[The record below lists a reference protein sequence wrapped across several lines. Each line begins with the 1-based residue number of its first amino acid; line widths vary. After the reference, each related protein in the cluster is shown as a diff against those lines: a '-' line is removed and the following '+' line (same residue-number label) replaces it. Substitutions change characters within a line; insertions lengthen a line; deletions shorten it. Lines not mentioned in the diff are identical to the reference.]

1 MTDYASL
8 GLQKLV
14 RLTFSPLTISP
25 KVQTFSLVVITIAG
39 GLVLALAPFSMAVL
53 IVSGSIFFT
62 LALIYPVFYLYL
74 LILIIPVSSLLAIQ
88 VGGVR
93 IGLMEVVLA
102 LGLFIWLLKML
113 AEPALSGQNISIV
126 AGPLIGPFL
135 LLLGGLSLSWLTT
148 LSIGASLV
156 ETAKWVEMLAVYL
169 FVINLLKPHQ
179 IKWAVIVILT
189 AGLIQAGWGIYQFIF
204 KVGPDGFLLFD
215 GRFLR
220 AYGTFAQPN
229 PYGGYLGL
237 VLPLTLSLTIWLL
250 SQILD
255 NRRDSRQSKLG
266 RLLQLGLVSLPL
278 AIMVAA
284 LFASQSRGA
293 LLGFAVAGVVTLM
306 VWSRKIA
313 LAIAGLALAGV
324 MIGLISSFNLTL
336 TPQIDSSDVGSPY
349 NAIVQRVA
357 DAIEAINV
365 TDVANTEVTDA
376 NFATLERLAHWQAA
390 QTMWRDNLWLG
401 VGIGNYAV
409 VYPAYAIG
417 RWLDPL
423 GHAHNYLLNIGAEAG
438 LVGITV
444 YLIFWILTYGLLW
457 TVVQNNIG
465 FYKAVAVGAIGV
477 VTHLHVHNLVD
488 NLYVQGMYLHVAVI
502 LGLASVIYLSK
513 NQHSIPRKV

>member
-1 MTDYASL
+1 MTAYASL

-14 RLTFSPLTISP
+14 RLTFSPLTIST
-25 KVQTFSLVVITIAG
+25 KAQTFSLMVITLAV
-39 GLVLALAPFSMAVL
+39 GLALALAPLSLGAL
-53 IVSGSIFFT
+53 LVSGLSFFI
-62 LALIYPVFYLYL
+62 LALIYPVLYLYL
-74 LILIIPVSSLLAIQ
+74 LILIIPISSLLAIE
-88 VGGVR
+88 VGGIR

-102 LGLFIWLLKML
+102 LGLFTWLLKLL
-113 AEPALSGQNISIV
+113 AEPARSGQNLRIV
-126 AGPLIGPFL
+126 AGPLAGPFL
-135 LLLGGLSLSWLTT
+135 LLLSGVSLSWLTA
-148 LSIGASLV
+148 LSIGASVV
-156 ETAKWVEMLAVYL
+156 ETIKWVEMLALYL
-169 FVINLLKPHQ
+169 SVINLLKPHQ
-179 IKWAVIVILT
+179 IKWVVMMILT
-189 AGLIQAGWGIYQFIF
+189 AGLIQAGLGLYQFIF

-250 SQILD
+250 TQNLPPLRY
-255 NRRDSRQSKLG
+255 NRQSKLS
-266 RLLQLGLVSLPL
+266 RLLNLILVGLPL

-284 LFASQSRGA
+284 LLASQSRGA

-306 VWSRKIA
+306 VWSRKFA
-313 LAIAGLALAGV
+313 LAVAGLALVGV
-324 MIGLISSFNLTL
+324 MVGLISSFNLTF
-336 TPQIDSSDVGSPY
+336 TPPVNAGDTDSPY

-365 TDVANTEVTDA
+365 TDVAHTEVTDA

-390 QTMWRDNLWLG
+390 QAMWRDHLWLG

-409 VYPAYAIG
+409 VYPAYTVG

-444 YLIFWILTYGLLW
+444 YLIFWILTFGLLW
-457 TVVQNNIG
+457 TVVQNNRD
-465 FYKAVAVGAIGV
+465 FYQAVAAGAVGI

-502 LGLASVIYLSK
+502 LGLASVIYLS
-513 NQHSIPRKV
+513 NHQDPISRKV

>member
-1 MTDYASL
+1 MTSYASL

-14 RLTFSPLTISP
+14 RLTLSPLTIGP
-25 KVQTFSLVVITIAG
+25 KAQTFSLVVITVVM
-39 GLVLALAPFSMAVL
+39 GLTLALAPFSLAVL
-53 IVSGSIFFT
+53 LVSGSFFFI
-62 LALIYPVFYLYL
+62 LALIYPIFYLYL
-74 LILIIPVSSLLAIQ
+74 LILIIPISSLLAIQ

-102 LGLFIWLLKML
+102 LALFTWLLKIL
-113 AEPALSGQNISIV
+113 AEPALSGQKVTMV
-126 AGPLIGPFL
+126 AGPLAGPFL
-135 LLLGGLSLSWLTT
+135 LLLGGLSLSWLIT

-156 ETAKWVEMLAVYL
+156 ETLKWVEMLAVYL
-169 FVINLLKPHQ
+169 YVINLLKPPQ
-179 IKWAVIVILT
+179 IKWVVIVILT
-189 AGLIQAGWGIYQFIF
+189 AGLIQAGLGLYQFVF

-237 VLPLTLSLTIWLL
+237 ILPLTLSLTIWIFTENMANL
-250 SQILD
+250 
-255 NRRDSRQSKLG
+255 RHSRQSKLG
-266 RLLQLGLVSLPL
+266 QLLKLGLVSLPL

-284 LFASQSRGA
+284 LLASQSRGA

-313 LAIAGLALAGV
+313 LAMAGLALTGV
-324 MIGLISSFNLTL
+324 MIGLISSFNLAL
-336 TPQIDSSDVGSPY
+336 TPQIDSSDAGSPY
-349 NAIVQRVA
+349 NAVVQRVA

-390 QTMWRDNLWLG
+390 QAMWRDNPWLG

-409 VYPAYAIG
+409 VYPAYAVG

-438 LVGITV
+438 LVGITA
-444 YLIFWILTYGLLW
+444 YLIFWILTFGLLW
-457 TVVQNNIG
+457 TVVQNNNG
-465 FYKAVAVGAIGV
+465 FYKAVAAGAIGI

-513 NQHSIPRKV
+513 NQHLISRKV